1 MVRDVAKEL
10 SKHILLDIS
19 GSETELDKTVV
30 ERIELPANDGSD
42 YLNLRGEVLPV
53 IRLRELL
60 NFVDPAPRRQNVVVV
75 QFAGERASLVV
86 DRR

>member
-1 MVRDVAKEL
+1 MRDVAKEL